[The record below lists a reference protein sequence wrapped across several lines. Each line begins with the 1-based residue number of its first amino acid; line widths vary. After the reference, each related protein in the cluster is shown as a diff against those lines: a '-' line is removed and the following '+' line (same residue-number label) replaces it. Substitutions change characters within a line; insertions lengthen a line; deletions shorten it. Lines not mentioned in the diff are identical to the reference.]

1 MTRTLYEIWPA
12 KGSAPLISF
21 EVEDDAIAYAKARS
35 FAVPGLAVVKATTST
50 ERREL
55 WRHTEKAAA

>member
-1 MTRTLYEIWPA
+1 MTRILYEIWPP

-35 FAVPGLAVVKATTST
+35 FAVPVLRVCKATTET
-50 ERREL
+50 ARLEL
-55 WRHTEKAAA
+55 WRHAEKGAR